1 MKALASG
8 LLLLVFHVASFAQFS
23 SVDDCK
29 SASNTAEDYVA
40 CRARKAIELPYM
52 VHATCFDTRAP
63 AEAKFKVT
71 LDVGSTGTVTNVAIA
86 ETNIVAPVF
95 HDRAIESLYKMRIGM
110 LPNPVSLA
118 NASLELNLKEI
129 SKRIKIYDCKAFQA
143 RVTP

>member
-8 LLLLVFHVASFAQFS
+8 LLLLVFHGASFAQFS
-23 SVDDCK
+23 IVDECK

-40 CRARKAIELPYM
+40 CRAHEAIELPYM
-52 VHATCFDTRAP
+52 VHATCFDARVP

-71 LDVGSTGTVTNVAIA
+71 IDVGSTGIVTNVAIA
-86 ETNIVAPVF
+86 ETNIVSPAF
-95 HDRAIESLYKMRIGM
+95 RDRAIESLYKMRIGT

-129 SKRIKIYDCKAFQA
+129 SKRIRIYDCKAFRA
-143 RVTP
+143 RATP